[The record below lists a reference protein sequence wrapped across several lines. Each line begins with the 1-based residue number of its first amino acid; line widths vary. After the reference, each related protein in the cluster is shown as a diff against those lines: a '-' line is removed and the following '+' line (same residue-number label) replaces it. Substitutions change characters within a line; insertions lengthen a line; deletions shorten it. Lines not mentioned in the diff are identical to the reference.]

1 MKRVFAFDFDGTLTT
16 RDTLLS
22 FIRYAC
28 GVPRFL
34 LGFLLYSPLLVLMK
48 LRLYPNGEAKQRVF
62 SWFFRGMTID
72 VFDALCQ
79 DFAHTH
85 RHLLRP
91 ETVCLLEQA
100 LAEGSE
106 VLVVSASID
115 NWVKPFFIL
124 PHKNQASGSA
134 ALHSKEPVPLV
145 LGTQIEVIDG
155 RLTGRFLTP
164 NCYGQEKVR
173 RILALHPD
181 RSNYHLTA
189 YGDSRGDRELL
200 AFADEAHNLF
210 KNKIYGKNA
219 DS

>member
-16 RDTLLS
+16 RDTLIA
-22 FIRYAC
+22 FIHYAC
-28 GVPRFL
+28 GTPRFL
-34 LGFLLYSPLLVLMK
+34 LGFLLHAPLLVLMK
-48 LRLYPNGEAKQRVF
+48 LRLYSNGKTKQRLF
-62 SWFFRGMTID
+62 TWFFQGMSIET
-72 VFDALCQ
+72 FDALCQ
-79 DFAHTH
+79 SFALSH

-91 ETVCLLEQA
+91 DTVRLLQQA
-100 LAEGSE
+100 LSEGAE

-115 NWVKPFFIL
+115 NWVRPFFTE
-124 PHKNQASGSA
+124 NQGDRSRDSGQN
-134 ALHSKEPVPLV
+134 HGPVPMI

-181 RSNYHLTA
+181 RSTYHLTA

-200 AFADEAHNLF
+200 AFADEAHLV
-210 KNKIYGKNA
+210 
-219 DS
+219 SS